1 MTQRPEQ
8 SVGCRF
14 WDDEKQICR
23 ALSELVC
30 ADRRC
35 SMRLT
40 EAEYAESCKRA
51 AERRERMGI
60 NFDNR
65 DTKARM
71 RDDG

>member
-1 MTQRPEQ
+1 
-8 SVGCRF
+8 
-14 WDDEKQICR
+14 
-23 ALSELVC
+23 
-30 ADRRC
+30 
-35 SMRLT
+35 MRLT